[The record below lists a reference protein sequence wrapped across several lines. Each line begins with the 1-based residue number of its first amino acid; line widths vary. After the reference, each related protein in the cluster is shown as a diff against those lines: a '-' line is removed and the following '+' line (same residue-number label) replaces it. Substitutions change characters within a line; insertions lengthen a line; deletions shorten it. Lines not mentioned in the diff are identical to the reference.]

1 MTQKLQKGKI
11 WRRRQDERDPIQ
23 LIYLNFIILRTS
35 SKECK
40 FTRSWITHYSLSYWS
55 SLFII
60 QTD

>member
-40 FTRSWITHYSLSYWS
+40 FTRSWITHYSLS
-55 SLFII
+55 
-60 QTD
+60 